1 MANKR
6 YYWLKLKEDFFSEK
20 YVKALR
26 RLPQGDSLVIVY
38 LKMQLKSLKTEGVIN
53 YEGILP
59 NCIAELAMT
68 IDEDENV
75 VRLAVEALINF
86 GAIERWENDTLY
98 MAAMQELIGSETAVA
113 ERVRK
118 HRALQCNTKT
128 LLSNN
133 DVTKRNTDIDIEKRD
148 RDRDREKN
156 INEQKKSSI
165 HKNEAANT
173 IRNYTPKA
181 KKCQYLGEFE
191 GLWKRYP
198 NKKGKDKALNE
209 YVKAR
214 DTGTSFEEVE
224 NGINK
229 YLLEIE
235 AKGTQK
241 SYVKHGS
248 TWFKNKCWLDE
259 YDTMPEPKGSAN
271 NAIVGKYVKSDGS
284 EYAEFD

>member
-86 GAIERWENDTLY
+86 GAIEQWENDTLY

-128 LLSNN
+128 LLSNSG
-133 DVTKRNTDIDIEKRD
+133 VTKCNTDIDIEKRD
-148 RDRDREKN
+148 RDRDRDRDREK
-156 INEQKKSSI
+156 IKAPSDKIEQEQENVFLKIPLNDGTEYPISEDLIERYQSLYPI
-165 HKNEAANT
+165 VDIRQE
-173 IRNYTPKA
+173 IRNYCGWAIANPTKRKTKRGILTSINIWLA
-181 KKCQYLGEFE
+181 KKQDSNNYNTN
-191 GLWKRYP
+191 W
-198 NKKGKDKALNE
+198 NKKE
-209 YVKAR
+209 Q
-214 DTGTSFEEVE
+214 
-224 NGINK
+224 
-229 YLLEIE
+229 
-235 AKGTQK
+235 KGHAT
-241 SYVKHGS
+241 
-248 TWFKNKCWLDE
+248 
-259 YDTMPEPKGSAN
+259 
-271 NAIVGKYVKSDGS
+271 VGKYVKSDGS